1 LTATEAK
8 EPAKAKQPKPEEP
21 VAAVSRSAKSTRSA
35 PEAKAEA
42 KTTAKT
48 EAKAETKSEAK
59 PEAKTPLKTEAKSE
73 AKAEAKTEVKAH
85 TAAKSPE
92 KQDGPIEAAQGAADA
107 PPSPEMDDVRSRWKD
122 FVNAMRGEGSKG
134 NLDAFLRNSCEPLSI
149 EDNTLTLGF
158 YYKFHKEYIEDP
170 KYKHLVEKK
179 LHEVFGHS
187 YRVRCVLTPAKAK
200 AKTEGESPLVR
211 AARESYGATIIGRKP
226 RSEEE

>member
-1 LTATEAK
+1 LTATETK
-8 EPAKAKQPKPEEP
+8 EPAKAKQPKLEEP
-21 VAAVSRSAKSTRSA
+21 AAVVSGLAKSTKSA
-35 PEAKAEA
+35 PAAKAEA
-42 KTTAKT
+42 KTP
-48 EAKAETKSEAK
+48 S
-59 PEAKTPLKTEAKSE
+59 KTEAKSQ
-73 AKAEAKTEVKAH
+73 AKAEAKTEVKAP

-92 KQDGPIEAAQGAADA
+92 KQDGPIEAAKEAADA
-107 PPSPEMDDVRSRWKD
+107 PPSPEMDDIRNRWKD

-179 LHEVFGHS
+179 LHEVFGRS

-200 AKTEGESPLVR
+200 SKTETESPLVK